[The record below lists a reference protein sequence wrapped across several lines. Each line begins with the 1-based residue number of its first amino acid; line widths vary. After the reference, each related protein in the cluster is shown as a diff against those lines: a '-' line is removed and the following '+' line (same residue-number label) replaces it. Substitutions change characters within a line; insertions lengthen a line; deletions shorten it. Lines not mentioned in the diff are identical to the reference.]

1 MATELKKFGVS
12 VRIENDT
19 IVVYPAQF
27 HAPDEV
33 LYGHNDHRI
42 VMALA
47 IAATLGHAPVTIE
60 DAQAVAKS
68 FPDFFDVLS
77 SIGGRIEVIH
87 E

>member
-42 VMALA
+42 VMSLA
-47 IAATLGHAPVTIE
+47 ILLTKTGGIIDGAE
-60 DAQAVAKS
+60 AVKKS
-68 FPDFFDVLS
+68 MPDFFEKLKQLGAKVEE
-77 SIGGRIEVIH
+77 I
-87 E
+87 